1 MINIVIFGP
10 PGSGKGTQSDKITD
24 RYGLFHISTGD
35 VLRKHIKDGTDLGK
49 TAEDY
54 ISKGQLI
61 PDQLMIDILD
71 AHLEANPESKKGVIF
86 DGFPRTIPQAE
97 ALNGLLEKRGTAI
110 DAVVGLEVDDAE
122 LMDRLVKRGESS
134 GRSDDNPET
143 IRKRLDVYHSSTK
156 PLKDYYTKTGHY
168 RSIKGMGGID
178 EVFEEICSHL
188 DPLSEAKK

>member
-35 VLRKHIKDGTDLGK
+35 VLRTHIKEGSELGK

-71 AHLEANPESKKGVIF
+71 AHLDAHPESKNGVIF

-122 LMDRLVKRGESS
+122 LMDRLVKRGLSS

-168 RSIKGMGGID
+168 RSIKGIGGID
-178 EVFEEICSHL
+178 EVFGEICSHL

>member
-1 MINIVIFGP
+1 MLNIVIFGP

-35 VLRKHIKDGTDLGK
+35 VLRKHIKDGTELGK
-49 TAEDY
+49 TAESY
-54 ISKGQLI
+54 ISQGQLI
-61 PDQLMIDILD
+61 PDALMIDILD
-71 AHLEANPESKKGVIF
+71 AHLDVNPESKKGVIF

-97 ALNGLLEKRGTAI
+97 ALTDLLEKRGTSI
-110 DAVVGLEVDDAE
+110 DAVVGLEGDDEE
-122 LMDRLVKRGESS
+122 LTDRLVKRGISS

-143 IRKRLDVYHSSTK
+143 IKKRLDVYHSSTK

-178 EVFEEICSHL
+178 EVFDEICSHL
-188 DPLSEAKK
+188 DPLSDAKK

>member
-10 PGSGKGTQSDKITD
+10 PGSGKGTQSEKIIE

-35 VLRKHIKDGTDLGK
+35 VLRKHIKDGTELGK
-49 TAEDY
+49 TAESY

-61 PDQLMIDILD
+61 PDKLMIDILD
-71 AHLEANPESKKGVIF
+71 AHLDAHPESQNGVIF

-97 ALNGLLEKRGTAI
+97 ALTELLNKRGVAI
-110 DAVVGLEVDDAE
+110 DAVVGLEVDDEE
-122 LMDRLVKRGESS
+122 LTDRLVKRGISS

-143 IRKRLDVYHSSTK
+143 IKKRLDVYHSTTK
-156 PLKDYYTKTGHY
+156 PLKDFYTKSGHY

-178 EVFEEICSHL
+178 EVFDEICTHL
-188 DPLSEAKK
+188 DPLNKEKK

>member
-1 MINIVIFGP
+1 MLNIVIFGP
-10 PGSGKGTQSDKITD
+10 PGSGKGTQSEKITD

-35 VLRKHIKDGTDLGK
+35 VLRKHIKDGTELGK
-49 TAEDY
+49 TADSY

-71 AHLEANPESKKGVIF
+71 AYLDANPESQNGVIF

-97 ALNGLLEKRGTAI
+97 ALGKLLEKRGTAI
-110 DAVVGLEVDDAE
+110 DAVVGLEVDDEE
-122 LMDRLVKRGESS
+122 LTDRLVKR

-143 IRKRLDVYHSSTK
+143 IKKRLDVYHSSTQ
-156 PLKDYYTKTGHY
+156 PLKEYYTKTGHY

-178 EVFEEICSHL
+178 EVFGEICSHL
-188 DPLSEAKK
+188 DPLSDAKK

>member
-1 MINIVIFGP
+1 
-10 PGSGKGTQSDKITD
+10 
-24 RYGLFHISTGD
+24 ISTGD

-97 ALNGLLEKRGTAI
+97 ALNGLLEKRGTTI

>member
-1 MINIVIFGP
+1 MLNIVIFGP
-10 PGSGKGTQSDKITD
+10 PGSGKGTQSEKITD

-35 VLRKHIKDGTDLGK
+35 VLRKHIKDGTELGK
-49 TAEDY
+49 TADSY

-71 AHLEANPESKKGVIF
+71 AYLDANPESQNGVIF

-97 ALNGLLEKRGTAI
+97 ALEKRGTAI
-110 DAVVGLEVDDAE
+110 DAVVGLEVDDEE
-122 LMDRLVKRGESS
+122 LTDRLVKRGAMS

-143 IRKRLDVYHSSTK
+143 IKKRLDVYHSSTQ
-156 PLKDYYTKTGHY
+156 PLKEYYTKTGHY

-178 EVFEEICSHL
+178 EVFGEICSHL
-188 DPLSEAKK
+188 DPLSDAKK

>member
-35 VLRKHIKDGTDLGK
+35 VLRTHIKEGSELGK

-71 AHLEANPESKKGVIF
+71 AHLDAHPESKNGVIF

-122 LMDRLVKRGESS
+122 LMDRLVKRGQSS

-168 RSIKGMGGID
+168 RSIKGIGGID
-178 EVFEEICSHL
+178 EVFGEICSHL

>member
-1 MINIVIFGP
+1 MLNIVIFGP
-10 PGSGKGTQSDKITD
+10 PGSGKGTQSDKITE

-35 VLRKHIKDGTDLGK
+35 VLRKHIKDGTELGK

-61 PDQLMIDILD
+61 PDELMINILD
-71 AHLEANPESKKGVIF
+71 AHLDANPESQKGVIF

-97 ALNGLLEKRGTAI
+97 ALTALLEKRGTAI
-110 DAVVGLEVDDAE
+110 DAVVGLEVDDEE
-122 LMDRLVKRGESS
+122 LTDRLVKRGISS

-143 IRKRLDVYHSSTK
+143 IKKRLDVYHSSTK
-156 PLKDYYTKTGHY
+156 PLKDFYTKTGHY

-178 EVFEEICSHL
+178 EVFGEICSHL

>member
-1 MINIVIFGP
+1 MLNIVIFGP
-10 PGSGKGTQSDKITD
+10 PGSGKGTQSDKITE

-35 VLRKHIKDGTDLGK
+35 VLRKHIKDGTELGK

-61 PDQLMIDILD
+61 PDELMINILD
-71 AHLEANPESKKGVIF
+71 AHLDANPESQKGVIF

-97 ALNGLLEKRGTAI
+97 ALTALLEKRGKAI
-110 DAVVGLEVDDAE
+110 DAVVGLEVDDEE
-122 LMDRLVKRGESS
+122 LTDRLVKRGISS

-143 IRKRLDVYHSSTK
+143 IKKRLDVYHSSTK
-156 PLKDYYTKTGHY
+156 PLKDFYTKTGHY

-178 EVFEEICSHL
+178 EVFGEICSHL

>member
-1 MINIVIFGP
+1 MLNIVIFGP

-71 AHLEANPESKKGVIF
+71 AHLEANPESKTGVIF
-86 DGFPRTIPQAE
+86 DGFPRTIPQPE
-97 ALNGLLEKRGTAI
+97 ALSGLLEKRGTAI